1 MAVSTMASNEDYA
14 ALAAAQALWKA
25 LGAVVSTKD
34 PDSLRSRMDAELRQL
49 WMEKHIFGKIPLV
62 IGGHV
67 VGMLTAKQGAKRH
80 RREITVDDPWALM
93 EGEKDGFEDFIYEH
107 IDQFAE
113 WVLAQ
118 GVARPAGCTV
128 SEWDEQGGW
137 GGTMITGCKPDE
149 VIPLLRGELPP
160 AVYMAIEGTV
170 E

>member
-1 MAVSTMASNEDYA
+1 MASSEDYA
-14 ALAAAQALWKA
+14 ALAAAQAMWKA
-25 LGAVVSTKD
+25 LGKVVSTKE
-34 PDSLRSRMDAELRQL
+34 PTSLRSRMDAELRQL
-49 WMEKHIFGKIPLV
+49 WMEKRIFGKIPLV

-67 VGMLTAKQGAKRH
+67 VGMLTAKQAPKRH
-80 RREITVDDPWALM
+80 HRDITVDDPHELM
-93 EGEKDGFEDFIYEH
+93 EGEKDGWEDFIYEN

-128 SEWDEQGGW
+128 SEWDDHGGW

-160 AVYMAIEGTV
+160 AIALAIEGEV

>member
-1 MAVSTMASNEDYA
+1 MASNEDYA

-34 PDSLRSRMDAELRQL
+34 PTSLRHKLDNELRQL
-49 WMEKHIFGKIPLV
+49 WMEKRIFGKIPLV

-67 VGMLTAKQGAKRH
+67 VGMLTAKQAPKKHH
-80 RREITVDDPWALM
+80 RSIEVNDPYELM
-93 EGEKDGFEDFIYEH
+93 EGEKDGWEDFIYEH
-107 IDQFAE
+107 IDLYAE

-128 SEWDEQGGW
+128 SEWDDHGGW
-137 GGTMITGCKPDE
+137 GGTMITGCKPEE
-149 VIPLLRGELPP
+149 VMPLLRGELPP
-160 AVYMAIEGTV
+160 ALYLAIEGKV

>member
-1 MAVSTMASNEDYA
+1 MASNEDYA

-34 PDSLRSRMDAELRQL
+34 PTSLRSRMDAELRQL
-49 WMEKHIFGKIPLV
+49 WMDKRIFGKIPLV

-67 VGMLTAKQGAKRH
+67 VGMLTAKQAPKKHH
-80 RREITVDDPWALM
+80 RSVTVDDPWALL
-93 EGEKDGFEDFIYEH
+93 EAEKDGWEDFVYEH

-113 WVLAQ
+113 WVVAQ
-118 GVARPAGCTV
+118 GVANPAGCTV
-128 SEWDEQGGW
+128 SEYDDEGG
-137 GGTMITGCKPDE
+137 GGGRMIPGCKPAE

-160 AVYMAIEGTV
+160 AIALAIEGEV